1 MNLSLKLEKNS
12 KTSKRGNFAL
22 YAIVFL
28 MVGVVLSIFIFFPQ
42 FLNMQSGIYNIT
54 CREIKRKVQTA
65 VMDHDA
71 NETKSI
77 VQTGKLVDLDELKEK
92 GFLAEIQYCPEK
104 GEYRFDK
111 TGKVICTVHEK

>member
-1 MNLSLKLEKNS
+1 MSLSLKLEKNKIS
-12 KTSKRGNFAL
+12 SRKGNFAL

-28 MVGVVLSIFIFFPQ
+28 MVGIVLSIFIFFPQ
-42 FLNMQSGIYNIT
+42 FLNMQSGIYGIT

-77 VQTGKLVDLDELKEK
+77 VKANKVVDLDELKEK

-104 GEYRFDK
+104 GKYIFDK
-111 TGKVICTVHEK
+111 TGKVICTVHDM